1 MATAKLEPLKAN
13 ARSKSAAFS
22 KSLWRIAVLTAAG
35 AIGVASQADA
45 TIFWPDS
52 DGGFYQAAPQTMAP
66 ARKRR
71 VRHHSEGRSEG
82 RSRRGQKEVEAQVPE
97 TAKPHGPLVIA
108 ISINKQTM
116 KIYDGN
122 GFFAETPVSTGMRGH
137 PTPMGVFS
145 VVQKEKLHHS
155 NIYSGAP
162 MPYMQRITWSGI
174 AMHAGVLPGHPA
186 SHGCIRMPAAFALK
200 MYGWTRMGARVV
212 ITPDELVPT
221 NFSHPMLVAQKV
233 APQPV
238 AADAPAAKA
247 DKATNMATAKPAAS
261 EASLEL
267 RSTVGHDGGPKS
279 LTDAAPASAPL
290 REQTRTAD
298 ASAFPITKSPVT
310 MSDATSSGD
319 RSSAPQ
325 QPVARADSAPSTT
338 EDTVSAKSGDASSA
352 EAEAAKLEPA
362 KLEPAKSEA
371 ESAAAERAQITS
383 GEGASAQVTSGQ
395 VDSTQVAS
403 TDDKAVEAGT
413 PQAATAEIK
422 SADTDADKAG
432 KQPDQTAAA
441 VPPSED
447 AAKTTAAASESIKA
461 DASKTEPKTD
471 QVKTDQV
478 EAAATN
484 LDAPKPA
491 AKPEDGV
498 KAATAVSSVPDPKK
512 DQGRLTAIEKAPA
525 PKTAAE
531 KRAAAKEAA
540 KAAAEAE
547 RRRGPISVFV
557 SRKDSK
563 LYVRQGFAP
572 LFDVPVTIAPGDR
585 PLGTHVFTAEVDKDD
600 ANVVHWSVVTLPK
613 PTRAE
618 RRDEDERASRRRKV
632 AGAAEVKAP
641 MPEPD
646 SPAEALDRLTIPEEA
661 KARITD
667 ALTTASSIIV
677 SDQGIAGGETGQG
690 TDFIVSLR

>member
-1 MATAKLEPLKAN
+1 MIRVDGLEASMATGKLEPFRADY
-13 ARSKSAAFS
+13 RSSSSAAFS
-22 KSLWRIAVLTAAG
+22 KSLWRIGVLTAAG

-52 DGGFYQAAPQTMAP
+52 DSGFYQAAPATVAP
-66 ARKRR
+66 RQKRR

-82 RSRRGQKEVEAQVPE
+82 GSRKGQKEVEAQVQE

-116 KIYDGN
+116 KIYDTN

-233 APQPV
+233 VPQPV
-238 AADAPAAKA
+238 AADEPAVKA
-247 DKATNMATAKPAAS
+247 DKATNMATAKPATS

-267 RSTVGHDGGPKS
+267 RSTVGHDSGPKS
-279 LTDAAPASAPL
+279 LTDAAPASALL
-290 REQTRTAD
+290 RDQTRTAD
-298 ASAFPITKSPVT
+298 ASAFPITKSPVV
-310 MSDATSSGD
+310 MSDATSSG
-319 RSSAPQ
+319 
-325 QPVARADSAPSTT
+325 
-338 EDTVSAKSGDASSA
+338 
-352 EAEAAKLEPA
+352 AEAAKLEPA
-362 KLEPAKSEA
+362 KPQPAKSET
-371 ESAAAERAQITS
+371 ESAAAERA
-383 GEGASAQVTSGQ
+383 EGASGQ
-395 VDSTQVAS
+395 VDSAQVDSAQVAS
-403 TDDKAVEAGT
+403 TDDKAVET
-413 PQAATAEIK
+413 PPAATPEIK
-422 SADTDADKAG
+422 SAETDADKAG
-432 KQPDQTAAA
+432 KQPDQAAA
-441 VPPSED
+441 SVPASED
-447 AAKTTAAASESIKA
+447 AAKTPAAAPESIKA

-471 QVKTDQV
+471 QVKTDEVKAEQV
-478 EAAATN
+478 KAAAMNT
-484 LDAPKPA
+484 ATPKPT
-491 AKPEDGV
+491 AKPADSV
-498 KAATAVSSVPDPKK
+498 KAATDVSSVPDPRK
-512 DQGRLTAIEKAPA
+512 DQGRLTGTEKAPA

-540 KAAAEAE
+540 KAAAEAV
-547 RRRGPISVFV
+547 RRSGPISVFV

-632 AGAAEVKAP
+632 AGAAEIKAP
-641 MPEPD
+641 TPEPD